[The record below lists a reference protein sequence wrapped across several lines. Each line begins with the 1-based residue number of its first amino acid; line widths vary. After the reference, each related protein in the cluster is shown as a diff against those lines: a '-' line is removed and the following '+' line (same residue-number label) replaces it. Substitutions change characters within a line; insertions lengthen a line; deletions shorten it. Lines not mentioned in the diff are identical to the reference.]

1 MRAFAKANVFLKLV
15 GFDER
20 KYHYLVSRFV
30 LLDEIYDEIELTK
43 DKTNAGFEIITKF
56 CELECENGDKFSEFG
71 EFGCENAEFSE
82 KSGVASKEKAE
93 FSENYKNDGCENTE
107 FSGKSGVINKE
118 NTEFYD
124 KSSATKQIKGENI
137 IAKAYKML
145 CECGFKGVLDECFS
159 QFSLKLT
166 KKIPI
171 GGGLGGGSSNAACFL
186 RLMNESLNLGLSRDD
201 LMQMGA
207 RLGSDVPFFVSGF
220 KSANVSG
227 TGELIAEFED
237 EIPPLIFSFPKL
249 ECSTAAVYAK
259 FDESLNF
266 KDLNSVFAKNSALAN
281 KLKTK
286 TSKELL
292 NAYENTALNDLFTP
306 CVALY
311 PKMSAFLQGGFFL
324 SGSGSSV
331 FKAEF

>member
-56 CELECENGDKFSEFG
+56 SKLNCENNDKFSDFG
-71 EFGCENAEFSE
+71 EFSCENAEFSE

-93 FSENYKNDGCENTE
+93 FSENYKNDGCENA
-107 FSGKSGVINKE
+107 
-118 NTEFYD
+118 EFYE

-186 RLMNESLNLGLSRDD
+186 RLMNESLNLGLSREH

-266 KDLNSVFAKNSALAN
+266 KDLSGEFAKNSALARE
-281 KLKTK
+281 LKTK

>member
-56 CELECENGDKFSEFG
+56 SEIECENGDKFSEFG
-71 EFGCENAEFSE
+71 EFSCENAEFSD
-82 KSGVASKEKAE
+82 KNGVASKANAE
-93 FSENYKNDGCENTE
+93 FGENYKNDSCENTE
-107 FSGKSGVINKE
+107 FYEKSG
-118 NTEFYD
+118 
-124 KSSATKQIKGENI
+124 AAKQIKGENI

-159 QFSLKLT
+159 KFSLKLT

-186 RLMNESLNLGLSRDD
+186 RLMNESLNLGLSREH

-237 EIPPLIFSFPKL
+237 EIPPLIFSFPQL

-266 KDLNSVFAKNSALAN
+266 KDSNGEFAKNSALAN

>member
-56 CELECENGDKFSEFG
+56 SKLNCENNDKFSDFG
-71 EFGCENAEFSE
+71 EFSCENAEFSE

-93 FSENYKNDGCENTE
+93 FSENYKNDGCENA
-107 FSGKSGVINKE
+107 
-118 NTEFYD
+118 EFYE

-171 GGGLGGGSSNAACFL
+171 GGGLGGGSTDAACFL
-186 RLMNESLNLGLSRDD
+186 RLMNESLNLGLSREH

-227 TGELIAEFED
+227 TGELITEFED
-237 EIPPLIFSFPKL
+237 EIPPLKFSFPRL
-249 ECSTAAVYAK
+249 ECSTAAVYTK

-266 KDLNSVFAKNSALAN
+266 KDSNGEFAKNSALARE
-281 KLKTK
+281 LKTK

>member
-56 CELECENGDKFSEFG
+56 SEIECENGDKFSEFG
-71 EFGCENAEFSE
+71 EFSCENAEFSD
-82 KSGVASKEKAE
+82 KNGVASKANAE
-93 FSENYKNDGCENTE
+93 FGENYKNDSCENAE
-107 FSGKSGVINKE
+107 FD
-118 NTEFYD
+118 D

-186 RLMNESLNLGLSRDD
+186 RLMNESLNLGLSREH

-266 KDLNSVFAKNSALAN
+266 KDSNSEFAKNSALARELA
-281 KLKTK
+281 KK

>member
-71 EFGCENAEFSE
+71 EFSCENAEFSDII
-82 KSGVASKEKAE
+82 GVASKANAE
-93 FSENYKNDGCENTE
+93 FGENYKNDSCENAE
-107 FSGKSGVINKE
+107 FD
-118 NTEFYD
+118 D

-171 GGGLGGGSSNAACFL
+171 GGGLGGGSTDAACFL
-186 RLMNESLNLGLSRDD
+186 RLMNESLNLGLSREH

-266 KDLNSVFAKNSALAN
+266 KDSNSEFAKNSALARELA
-281 KLKTK
+281 KK

>member
-56 CELECENGDKFSEFG
+56 NELECKNGDKFSEFG

-82 KSGVASKEKAE
+82 KSGVASKANAE
-93 FSENYKNDGCENTE
+93 FSE
-107 FSGKSGVINKE
+107 KSGVINKK
-118 NTEFYD
+118 NAEFDD
-124 KSSATKQIKGENI
+124 KSGATKQIKGENI

-145 CECGFKGVLDECFS
+145 CEYGFNGVLDECFS

-171 GGGLGGGSSNAACFL
+171 GGGLGGGSTDAACFL
-186 RLMNESLNLGLSRDD
+186 RLMNESLNLGLSREH

-266 KDLNSVFAKNSALAN
+266 KDSNGEFAKNSALASELA
-281 KLKTK
+281 KK